1 MRFKIQIES
10 DDRTFE
16 ADPGETLLS
25 AALRQG
31 VGLPYGCRNGQCGS
45 CAAQLLAG
53 SIRYPSGQTEGL
65 EGKPAGTCLTCQAVA
80 ESDLRLAVTRIRTAA
95 MIEVRTLP
103 CRVDRLE
110 RLNHDVTRLFL
121 KLPEQQRLP
130 FMAGQYLEFVLSD
143 GRLRAFSIANAPHD
157 DAFIELHVRQVPG
170 GEFTDFVFD
179 GLREKAILRI
189 QGPLGSFVLREESAR
204 PMLLI
209 GGGTGFAP
217 LKGMIE
223 HALHVGIQRSIRLY
237 WGVRSR
243 RDLYLAELPATWSQR
258 HPDFRFT
265 PVLSEPDP
273 DWSGRTGFV
282 HEAVLADHPDLDR
295 FDVYLSGPPV
305 MVEAGRAAFAARGL
319 GMDQMFSDAFT
330 YAADGKRP

>member
-1 MRFKIQIES
+1 MKFKIEIES

-31 VGLPYGCRNGQCGS
+31 VGLPYGCRNGQCGA

-53 SIRYPSGQTEGL
+53 SIRYPSGQPEGL
-65 EGKPAGTCLTCQAVA
+65 EGKPAGACLLCQAVA
-80 ESDLRLAVTRIRTAA
+80 ESDLRLAVARIRTAA

-110 RLNHDVTRLFL
+110 RLSHDVTRLFL

-143 GRLRAFSIANAPHD
+143 GRRRAFSIANAPHD
-157 DAFIELHVRQVPG
+157 DEFIELHVRQVPG

-223 HALHVGIQRSIRLY
+223 HALHVCIQRPIRLY

-258 HPDFRFT
+258 HPDVRFT

-273 DWSGRTGFV
+273 DWTGRTGFV
-282 HEAVLADHPDLDR
+282 HEAVLADHPDLVR

-319 GMDQMFSDAFT
+319 SMDQMFSDAFT
-330 YAADGKRP
+330 YAADGKRQ